1 MSELHRVHVSIPTEI
16 NIELWCSSCG
26 GPLEFYWEH
35 DEQGNDDPVRE
46 LIKVE
51 PCSHCLN
58 RAIADLVE
66 AGEIKIEGGKI
77 RRIK

>member
-1 MSELHRVHVSIPTEI
+1 MSEKSTELLI
-16 NIELWCSSCG
+16 NARLVVELTCAGCG
-26 GPLEFYWEH
+26 SDLEFIRAEVG
-35 DEQGNDDPVRE
+35 EIGRE
-46 LIKVE
+46 RDLVKIV

-77 RRIK
+77 RRTK